1 MLAGPGL
8 TMSGRFTVAEEH
20 QGAPGLVHGGVL
32 AAAFDEVLG
41 ACNWLLLAPAVT
53 GHLEVDFRKPVPVGR
68 TVIIDA
74 QVDAVDGRKVMTSGV
89 GHFDDGTL
97 VDDFLLVEAGQ
108 LREAETRG
116 VPVYVLRNNTVSQIE
131 QFAGGRPDYAENA
144 RGAAGDAGQEAASP
158 GARSAGDRQ
167 RPRHPRRHS
176 RAHVLP
182 AGLRT

>member
-97 VDDFLLVEAGQ
+97 VAEASGLFVQVPLEHFAEHGRRRDVDDLA
-108 LREAETRG
+108 RELG
-116 VPVYVLRNNTVSQIE
+116 S
-131 QFAGGRPDYAENA
+131 
-144 RGAAGDAGQEAASP
+144 
-158 GARSAGDRQ
+158 
-167 RPRHPRRHS
+167 
-176 RAHVLP
+176 
-182 AGLRT
+182 GLELNP